1 LRDCFAALAKMI
13 QVRYSDDVVSNGVKC
28 LLYGKPGVGKTPF
41 LAGAPGP
48 IILSAEQ
55 GLLSVSQYRVPYIHI
70 DNYRILTEAFNWCM
84 QSQEA
89 KQYWTFGLDS
99 MSEICEVLLTERKRT
114 NKDPR
119 KAYGDVADE
128 GLAVARYFRDN
139 LPGKNV
145 VVVCKEEYE
154 KDDATGAMLYQ
165 PMMPGKQLG
174 PKLPYFFDEVWRMVA
189 GENGGQRYTSV
200 CTKGNYQFV
209 ARDRSGRLAEFEQP
223 NATAMFRKILGI

>member
-1 LRDCFAALAKMI
+1 MI
-13 QVRYSDDVVSNGVKC
+13 QVRYSDDVVLNGIKV

-41 LAGAPGP
+41 LATAPAP
-48 IILSAEQ
+48 IIISAEQ
-55 GLLSVSQYRVPYIHI
+55 GLLSVSKLHVPYIKI
-70 DNYRILTEAFNWCM
+70 DNYRDLTEAFTWCM

-114 NKDPR
+114 QKDPR

-128 GLAVARYFRDN
+128 GLSVARYFRDN

-145 VVVCKEEYE
+145 VVVCKEEFD
-154 KDDATGAMLYQ
+154 KDEQTGAMLYQ

-174 PKLPYFFDEVWRMVA
+174 PKLPYFFDEVWRMIS
-189 GENGGQRYTSV
+189 GEQGNQRFTAL
-200 CTKGNYQFV
+200 CTRGNYQFV
-209 ARDRSGRLAEFEQP
+209 ARDRSGMLADFEQP
-223 NATAMFRKILGI
+223 NATNVFRKILGI

>member
-1 LRDCFAALAKMI
+1 MI
-13 QVRYSDDVVSNGVKC
+13 TVRQSSDVVSNGIKA

-41 LAGAPGP
+41 LATAPAP
-48 IILSAEQ
+48 IILSAEK
-55 GLLSVSQYRVPYIHI
+55 GLMSVRQANVAYIEITDYRV
-70 DNYRILTEAFNWCM
+70 LTEAFQWCM
-84 QSQEA
+84 QSNEA

-114 NKDPR
+114 QKDPR

-145 VVVCKEEYE
+145 VVVCKEEYD
-154 KDDATGAMLYQ
+154 KDEATGSMLYQ

-174 PKLPYFFDEVWRMVA
+174 PKLPYFFDEVWRLIA
-189 GENGGQRYTSV
+189 GEQGNQRFTAL
-200 CTKGNYQFV
+200 CTRGTYQFV
-209 ARDRSGRLAEFEQP
+209 ARDRSGMLADYEQP
-223 NATAMFRKILGI
+223 NATAVFKKILGIK

>member
-1 LRDCFAALAKMI
+1 MI
-13 QVRYSDDVVSNGVKC
+13 QVRYSDDVSMNGIKT
-28 LLYGKPGVGKTPF
+28 LIYGKPGVGKTPF
-41 LAGAPGP
+41 LATAPAP
-48 IILSAEQ
+48 IILSAEK
-55 GLLSVSQYRVPYIHI
+55 GLLSISKLHVPYIQI
-70 DNYRILTEAFNWCM
+70 DNYRDLTNAFNWCM

-114 NKDPR
+114 QKDPR

-145 VVVCKEEYE
+145 VVVCKEEFD
-154 KDDATGAMLYQ
+154 KDEATGSMLYQ

-174 PKLPYFFDEVWRMVA
+174 PKLPYFFDEVWRMIS
-189 GENGGQRYTSV
+189 GETQGQRFNAL
-200 CTKGNYQFV
+200 CTRGNYQYV
-209 ARDRSGRLAEFEQP
+209 ARDRSGMLADYEQP
-223 NATAMFRKILGI
+223 NATAVFRKILGI